1 MATKTRKS
9 EQPVEVN
16 EYRLHLRQEMRTRD
30 AVEKQWREAC
40 EALKMAEEMVRNGD
54 KSPPYL
60 TRFMAET
67 RRLHDR
73 MREIDGIPQLLRN
86 SCQDHSLREKSEIAR
101 EVRNNLRREWMRGK
115 NEVDEAAQKLDGIK
129 RQISKK
135 LGEGAE
141 LKDGD
146 ELPWKRLRDEQWAH
160 CGSELFFSPNQS
172 AFHSSNLADF
182 QEQWIRRSRE
192 LKMAQANL
200 RSISD
205 RSDIADAEF
214 DRLYDEMTN
223 SPI

>member
-1 MATKTRKS
+1 MATKTRKPA
-9 EQPVEVN
+9 QPVEVN
-16 EYRLHLRQEMRTRD
+16 EYRFHLRQEMKTRD
-30 AVEKQWREAC
+30 AVEQQWREAC
-40 EALKMAEEMVRNGD
+40 DALKLAEEMVRNGD

-60 TRFMAET
+60 TRFIAEVK
-67 RRLHDR
+67 RLNDKL
-73 MREIDGIPQLLRN
+73 REIDSIPQLLRN
-86 SCQDHSLREKSEIAR
+86 SCQDKSLREQSEIAR

-115 NEVDEAAQKLDGIK
+115 NEVDAAAQTLDGIK
-129 RQISKK
+129 RSISKK

-141 LKDGD
+141 LNVGD
-146 ELPWKRLRDEQWAH
+146 ELPWKRLRDEQWAY

-182 QEQWIRRSRE
+182 SEQWIRCFRE

-205 RSDIADAEF
+205 RSDAADAEF
-214 DRLYDEMTN
+214 NRLYDEMLN

>member
-1 MATKTRKS
+1 MATKTQKS
-9 EQPVEVN
+9 AQPVEVN
-16 EYRLHLRQEMRTRD
+16 GYRVHLLQEMKTRD

-40 EALKMAEEMVRNGD
+40 DALKMAEEMVRSGD

-60 TRFMAET
+60 TRFMAEVK
-67 RRLHDR
+67 RLHDK
-73 MREIDGIPQLLRN
+73 MREIDSIPQLLRN
-86 SCQDHSLREKSEIAR
+86 SCQDQSLREQSEIAR

-115 NEVDEAAQKLDGIK
+115 NEVDGAAQTLDRIK
-129 RQISKK
+129 RQISQK

-141 LKDGD
+141 LKEGE
-146 ELPWKRLRDEQWAH
+146 ELPWKRFREEQWAH

-172 AFHSSNLADF
+172 GFHISNLADF
-182 QEQWIRRSRE
+182 SEQWIRRSRE

-200 RSISD
+200 QSISD

-214 DRLYDEMTN
+214 NRLYDEMIN

>member
-9 EQPVEVN
+9 AQPVEVN
-16 EYRLHLRQEMRTRD
+16 EYRVHLQQELLTRD

-60 TRFMAET
+60 TRFLAEI

-115 NEVDEAAQKLDGIK
+115 NEVDAVKQTLEVIKL
-129 RQISKK
+129 QISAR
-135 LGEGAE
+135 LGAGAE
-141 LKDGD
+141 LNDGD
-146 ELPWKRLRDEQWAH
+146 KMPWTRLQDEQWAH
-160 CGSELFFSPNQS
+160 CGSGLFFSPKQS

-192 LKMAQANL
+192 LKMAEVNL
-200 RSISD
+200 QSITD

-214 DRLYDEMTN
+214 NRLYDEMTN